1 MVLLFFLM
9 FMLPPRS
16 TRTITLFPYT
26 TLFRSREIEPVRI
39 AVPDTPGGRIL
50 FAYVAADFNAIGVP
64 SRRVAMASKADLR
77 LIDDIAPNHD
87 PIWAHRRLSCRRHPP
102 CKLHTR
108 DHTPLSTHN
117 INIHQH
123 HPQPAEHAAVPAA
136 P

>member
-77 LIDDIAPNHD
+77 LIDDVAPNAD
-87 PIWAHRRLSCRRHPP
+87 PIWALRRLSCRRDTLCHRAAQD
-102 CKLHTR
+102 LVALATAN
-108 DHTPLSTHN
+108 LALG
-117 INIHQH
+117 
-123 HPQPAEHAAVPAA
+123 QPRQPNGQAEAGTVR
-136 P
+136 